1 MKKVISLLLCICVL
15 FSLFGCKSKTNVE
28 DIENTKT
35 EPKVN
40 YSDNLKAVWLSF
52 YEIGD
57 IFKDLDEA
65 AAKEKLN
72 AMFTDLADRGINT
85 VFFHVRAF
93 CDAFYQSD
101 YFPVSAYCASDY
113 DLFKHAVFYA
123 HKQKLSIQAWVN
135 PYRVALDTTIDRL
148 PGDSPAV
155 KLYKEDKSHLILVGG
170 NIFLNPASAKA
181 QKLILNGIREIV
193 SKYDVDG
200 IHFDDYFYP
209 SAEKGIDKV
218 SYAAY
223 REVGSRLKLEDYRRE
238 NVTALIAATHLIVKQ
253 HNSNMLFGV
262 SPQCFIEKNK
272 TELFADI
279 EKWIENDMVDYIMP
293 QIYFGFENE
302 SAPFRS
308 CVDTWCELMQGKQP
322 ALYIGLALYKSGKED
337 EYASDNTKSTDSP
350 YYEWQNHSDIIARQI
365 EYTLSKGI
373 KGYSLYSFSS
383 LTADSTDNEN
393 LLNEVQN
400 IQKLLKQ

>member
-1 MKKVISLLLCICVL
+1 MKKVISLLLCICII
-15 FSLFGCKSKTNVE
+15 FSLFGCMSKTNE
-28 DIENTKT
+28 QDTENTKT

-57 IFKDLDEA
+57 MFRELEES

-72 AMFTDLADRGINT
+72 AFFADLADRGINT

-93 CDAFYQSD
+93 CDAFYKSD
-101 YFPVSAYCASDY
+101 YFPVSTYCSGDY
-113 DLFKHAVFYA
+113 DLLKHAVFYA
-123 HKQKLSIQAWVN
+123 HKHNLSLHAWVN

-209 SAEKGIDKV
+209 SAEKGIDKQT
-218 SYAAY
+218 YAAY
-223 REVGSRLKLEDYRRE
+223 REGGGRLTLEDYRRE
-238 NVTALIAATHLIVKQ
+238 NVTALIAAAHLIVKQ
-253 HNSNMLFGV
+253 HNPNMLFGV

-279 EKWIENDMVDYIMP
+279 VNWVENEMVDYIMP

-302 SAPFRS
+302 SAPFKE
-308 CVDTWCELMQGKQP
+308 CVDTWCELMQNKKP
-322 ALYIGLALYKSGKED
+322 LLYVGLALYKSGKED
-337 EYASDNTKSTDSP
+337 EYASDDTKNKNSP
-350 YYEWQNHSDIIARQI
+350 YYEWQNHSDIIAMQI
-365 EYTLSKGI
+365 QYLREKEI
-373 KGYSLYSFSS
+373 KGYSLYSVSS
-383 LTADSTDNEN
+383 LTDVSDENEN
-393 LLNEVQN
+393 LMNEVKN
-400 IQKLLKQ
+400 LQKLLKQ